1 MQGNLQQRAFVFEDD
16 ESSCRHY
23 TMKLLR
29 RLLVVA
35 LLVNWAGAVLCA
47 EEPRVLVYTRNHVTN
62 GKGYVHD
69 NIATSV
75 AMIRQL
81 ASTNGFVVDASD
93 NPSVFTPEN
102 LKKYRAMIFSN
113 ANNEAFENDTQRDA
127 FKGFIQSG
135 GGFVGI
141 HSASGSERQWPYY
154 WAVLGGKFKRHPPL
168 QKFSIEVL
176 DPKHPATAHLGATW
190 QWEDEFYYLDNLN
203 PRIHVLLAGDLS
215 TLKDNDKANYPGQT
229 FGNLFPLAWC
239 QEFDGGR
246 QFYTALGHKIEYYS
260 KPDFQK
266 HVLGGIL
273 WVLHK
278 TPTP

>member
-1 MQGNLQQRAFVFEDD
+1 
-16 ESSCRHY
+16 
-23 TMKLLR
+23 MKLLR
-29 RLLVVA
+29 TVLFVA
-35 LLVNWAGAVLCA
+35 VIASCSLGVLRA
-47 EEPRVLVYTRNHVTN
+47 EEPRVLVYTRNHVTD

-81 ASTNGFVVDASD
+81 ASTNGFAVDASD
-93 NPSVFTPEN
+93 DPAVFTPEN
-102 LKKYRAMIFSN
+102 LKKYRALIFSN

-127 FKGFIQSG
+127 FKGFVEGG

-168 QKFSIEVL
+168 QKFNIEVL
-176 DPKHPATAHLGATW
+176 DTTHPATAHLGATW
-190 QWEDEFYYLDNLN
+190 QWEDEFYILDNLN
-203 PRIHVLLAGDLS
+203 PRIHVLLAGDLT
-215 TLKDNDKANYPGQT
+215 TLKDPDKSGYPGQT
-229 FGNLFPLAWC
+229 FGDRFPLAWC

-260 KPDFQK
+260 DPKFQQ

-273 WVLHK
+273 WVLGKDKSH
-278 TPTP
+278 P

>member
-1 MQGNLQQRAFVFEDD
+1 
-16 ESSCRHY
+16 
-23 TMKLLR
+23 MKLLR
-29 RLLVVA
+29 RLSFAAVVLSCA
-35 LLVNWAGAVLCA
+35 YGVLRA
-47 EEPRVLVYTRNHVTN
+47 EEPRVLVYTRNYTPN

-69 NIATSV
+69 NIAASV

-81 ASTNGFVVDASD
+81 ASTNGFLVDASD

-102 LKKYRAMIFSN
+102 LKKYRALIFSN
-113 ANNEAFENDTQRDA
+113 ANNEAFENDEQREA
-127 FKGFIQSG
+127 FKKFIQGG

-154 WAVLGGKFKRHPPL
+154 WQVLGGKFKRHPPL
-168 QKFSIEVL
+168 QPFKIEVL
-176 DPKHPATAHLGATW
+176 DTKHPATAHLGATW

-203 PRIHVLLAGDLS
+203 PRMHVLLAGDVAG
-215 TLKDNDKANYPGQT
+215 LKDNDKTNYPGKV
-229 FGNLFPLAWC
+229 FGDLFPLSWC

-260 KPDFQK
+260 DPKFQQ

-273 WVLHK
+273 WVLGRDSRVIRF
-278 TPTP
+278 

>member
-1 MQGNLQQRAFVFEDD
+1 
-16 ESSCRHY
+16 
-23 TMKLLR
+23 MKIRSKLS
-29 RLLVVA
+29 LVVLVA
-35 LLVNWAGAVLCA
+35 SCSLGLLHA

-69 NIATSV
+69 NIAASV

-81 ASTNGFVVDASD
+81 ASTNGFLVDASD
-93 NPSVFTPEN
+93 SPSVFTPEN
-102 LKKYRAMIFSN
+102 LKKYRALIFSN
-113 ANNEAFENDTQRDA
+113 SNNEAFENDEQRAA
-127 FKGFIQSG
+127 FKQFIQGG

-154 WAVLGGKFKRHPPL
+154 WQVLGGKFKRHSPL
-168 QKFSIEVL
+168 QAFKIEVL
-176 DPKHPATAHLGATW
+176 DTKHPATAHLGATW

-203 PRIHVLLAGDLS
+203 PRMHVLLAGELAN
-215 TLKDNDKANYPGQT
+215 LKDKDKAAYPGVV
-229 FGNLFPLAWC
+229 FGELFPLSWC

-260 KPDFQK
+260 KPDFQR

-273 WVLHK
+273 WVLDPK
-278 TPTP
+278 KSKP

>member
-1 MQGNLQQRAFVFEDD
+1 
-16 ESSCRHY
+16 
-23 TMKLLR
+23 MKLLQSFS
-29 RLLVVA
+29 LFAVSLVA
-35 LLVNWAGAVLCA
+35 YLCGNAGMLTAA
-47 EEPRVLVYTRNHVTN
+47 EPRVLVYTRNHTPD

-81 ASTNGFVVDASD
+81 ASTNGFLVEASD
-93 NPSVFTPEN
+93 DPAAFTTEN
-102 LKKYRAMIFSN
+102 LKKYRALVFCNS
-113 ANNEAFENDTQRDA
+113 NNEAFENDTQREA
-127 FKGFIQSG
+127 FKRFIQGG

-141 HSASGSERQWPYY
+141 HSASGSERKWPYY
-154 WAVLGGKFKRHPPL
+154 WEVLGGKFRRHPPL

-203 PRIHVLLAGDLS
+203 PRMHVLLAGDLAS
-215 TLKDNDKANYPGQT
+215 LKDPDKATYPGAV
-229 FGNLFPLAWC
+229 FGNRFPLAWC

-260 KPDFQK
+260 DPKFQR
-266 HVLGGIL
+266 HVLGGIQ
-273 WVLHK
+273 WVLGK
-278 TPTP
+278 SSAP

>member
-1 MQGNLQQRAFVFEDD
+1 MLLA
-16 ESSCRHY
+16 C
-23 TMKLLR
+23 LLR
-29 RLLVVA
+29 CTLLA
-35 LLVNWAGAVLCA
+35 D
-47 EEPRVLVYTRNHVTN
+47 EPRVLVYTRNHVTN

-69 NIATSV
+69 NIAASV

-81 ASTNGFVVDASD
+81 GSTNGFAVEATDD
-93 NPSVFTPEN
+93 PKVFTPEN
-102 LKKYRAMIFSN
+102 LKKYRALIFSN
-113 ANNEAFENDTQRDA
+113 SNNEAFENDDQREA
-127 FKGFIQSG
+127 FRKFIQGG

-168 QKFSIEVL
+168 QKFSIQVL
-176 DPKHPATAHLGATW
+176 DARHPATAHLGAIW

-203 PRIHVLLAGDLS
+203 PRIHVLLAGEL
-215 TLKDNDKANYPGQT
+215 TNLNDKDKGSYPGT
-229 FGNLFPLAWC
+229 IFGELFPLSWC

-260 KPDFQK
+260 DPNFRR

-273 WVLHK
+273 WVLHR
-278 TPTP
+278 TPATP

>member
-1 MQGNLQQRAFVFEDD
+1 
-16 ESSCRHY
+16 
-23 TMKLLR
+23 MKLVR
-29 RLLVVA
+29 ISA
-35 LLVNWAGAVLCA
+35 LAVLLA
-47 EEPRVLVYTRNHVTN
+47 AWLGGTLHAAEPRVLVYTRNHVTN

-69 NIATSV
+69 NIAASV

-81 ASTNGFVVDASD
+81 AATNGFVVDASD
-93 NPSVFTPEN
+93 DPAVFTPEN
-102 LKKYRAMIFSN
+102 LKKYRALIFSN
-113 ANNEAFENDTQRDA
+113 ANNEAFENDQQRDA
-127 FKGFIQSG
+127 FKQFIQGG

-168 QKFSIEVL
+168 QKFTIEVL
-176 DPKHPATAHLGATW
+176 DPTHPATAHLGATW
-190 QWEDEFYYLDNLN
+190 QWEDEFYYLDHLN
-203 PRIHVLLAGDLS
+203 PRMHVLLAGDLT
-215 TLKDNDKANYPGQT
+215 TLKDPDRATYPGLV
-229 FGNLFPLAWC
+229 FGDQFPLAWC

-260 KPDFQK
+260 DAKFQQ

-273 WVLHK
+273 WVLRQ

>member
-1 MQGNLQQRAFVFEDD
+1 MNLTLKQLIGRSLTLFLF
-16 ESSCRHY
+16 SCMCGTLH
-23 TMKLLR
+23 
-29 RLLVVA
+29 
-35 LLVNWAGAVLCA
+35 A

-62 GKGYVHD
+62 GKGYIHD

-93 NPSVFTPEN
+93 DPGVFTPEN
-102 LKKYRAMIFSN
+102 LKKYRALIFSN
-113 ANNEAFENDTQRDA
+113 ANNEAFENDAQREA
-127 FKGFIQSG
+127 FKKFIQGG

-168 QKFSIEVL
+168 QKFTIEVL
-176 DPKHPATAHLGATW
+176 DPKHPATAHLGASW
-190 QWEDEFYYLDNLN
+190 QWEDEFYYLDHLN
-203 PRIHVLLAGDLS
+203 PRIHVLLAGDLT
-215 TLKDNDKANYPGQT
+215 TLKDPDKATYPGQT
-229 FGNLFPLAWC
+229 FGDSFPLAWC

-260 KPDFQK
+260 DPKFQR

-273 WVLHK
+273 WVLGEDK
-278 TPTP
+278 AKSRLIRF